1 MRKIQYTITNLK
13 PKTKV
18 STQSVFY
25 DDFIESSNQGPWFD
39 LYRNLFFRVGI
50 CSWILKTFG
59 YQQII

>member
-25 DDFIESSNQGPWFD
+25 DDFIESSNQGPWFFLYQNIFSLVID
-39 LYRNLFFRVGI
+39 LHVDI
-50 CSWILKTFG
+50 CNN
-59 YQQII
+59 